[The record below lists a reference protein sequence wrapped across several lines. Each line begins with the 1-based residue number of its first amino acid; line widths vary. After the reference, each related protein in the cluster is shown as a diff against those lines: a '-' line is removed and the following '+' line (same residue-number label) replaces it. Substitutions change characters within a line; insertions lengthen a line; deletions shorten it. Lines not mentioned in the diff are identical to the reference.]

1 MGEFPKAHK
10 VLSLLSTEEMK
21 ERIEKM
27 ENRDYTE
34 DECVPDLED
43 ELKGVRRLS
52 HYLPYRSVTFPE
64 SKRIYVKISLPFPY
78 FEKPNI
84 RLTIDDVF
92 LLKESYQ

>member
-1 MGEFPKAHK
+1 
-10 VLSLLSTEEMK
+10 MK
-21 ERIEKM
+21 ERVEKM
-27 ENRDYTE
+27 ESQNYTE

-52 HYLPYRSVTFPE
+52 HYLPYRGVTLPD

-92 LLKESYQ
+92 LLRESSQ